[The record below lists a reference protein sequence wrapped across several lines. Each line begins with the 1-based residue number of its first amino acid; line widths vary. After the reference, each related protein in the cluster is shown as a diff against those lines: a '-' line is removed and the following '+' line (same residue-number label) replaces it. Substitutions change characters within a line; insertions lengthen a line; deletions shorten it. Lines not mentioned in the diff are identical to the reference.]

1 MKRISGAIAAM
12 VISCACCFG
21 AAQGTPTAT
30 DLGSL
35 ERVLETTYHL
45 HGQRVPMMGLV
56 NGFAHIVTKG
66 GVSGMRVVTYENL
79 PTGLDHRAMGELA
92 RKHLGTDWSLMVRQ
106 TATGSGDNDLV
117 FVQPAGKR
125 VRMLVMNL
133 DSNEL
138 NVVQMELSPEDLKKW
153 EDQHGG

>member
-106 TATGSGDNDLV
+106 TATGDESRLERVERGADGAKPRGSEEV
-117 FVQPAGKR
+117 GRPARR
-125 VRMLVMNL
+125 VNAEGEIR
-133 DSNEL
+133 
-138 NVVQMELSPEDLKKW
+138 
-153 EDQHGG
+153 